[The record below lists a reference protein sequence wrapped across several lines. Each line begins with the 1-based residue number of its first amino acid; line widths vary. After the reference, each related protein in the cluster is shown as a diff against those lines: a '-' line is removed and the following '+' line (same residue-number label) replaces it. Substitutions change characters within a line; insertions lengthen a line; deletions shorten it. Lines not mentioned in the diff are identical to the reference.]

1 MIQPVDSIGRLYGTP
16 HLSLSWLTMICD
28 SDYMMMQIHPVY
40 PAPTPVSVPKD
51 SASQHSSQFYAPQK
65 RTAAPAA
72 LPARMQLYCNVLAY
86 AIPREQ
92 SEVYVPQFPA
102 QNRQTLSVSL
112 QHRDQISR
120 LCRGQSYLGR
130 CYGNIVLVPQIKIN
144 ERSRCRDHGLPQL
157 IPWPW
162 DQSIS
167 ARREII
173 GVVSIVGAAFF
184 VAGIVVIMV

>member
-1 MIQPVDSIGRLYGTP
+1 MQ
-16 HLSLSWLTMICD
+16 SL
-28 SDYMMMQIHPVY
+28 
-40 PAPTPVSVPKD
+40 VSRVKFMFLNFLLKIDKLCQCP
-51 SASQHSSQFYAPQK
+51 SNIETEY
-65 RTAAPAA
+65 
-72 LPARMQLYCNVLAY
+72 LAY
-86 AIPREQ
+86 AG
-92 SEVYVPQFPA
+92 A
-102 QNRQTLSVSL
+102 SL
-112 QHRDQISR
+112 I
-120 LCRGQSYLGR
+120 LGR